1 MIASERN
8 TKEQDD
14 ISSNSNSEND
24 FKELDNEIEK
34 VIRGETSI
42 DEDNSEKNE
51 TKINNKQYK

>member
-34 VIRGETSI
+34 VIRGETSF

-51 TKINNKQYK
+51 TKINNK